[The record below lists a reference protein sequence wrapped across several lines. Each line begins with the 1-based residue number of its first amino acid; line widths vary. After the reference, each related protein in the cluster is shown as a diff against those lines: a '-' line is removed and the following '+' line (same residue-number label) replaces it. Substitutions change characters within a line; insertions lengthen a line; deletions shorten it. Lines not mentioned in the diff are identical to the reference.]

1 MAAAPGIPSHTRGK
15 GRPRSFDRDIALFK
29 ALEIFWRR
37 GYEPAS
43 IADLC
48 SAMGINAPSL
58 YAAFGNKANLFLE
71 AVTFYEEHYWTAP
84 SLRFMEEKDFYLA
97 VYNFFTEAAGILLSP
112 DLPCGC
118 MVVLAAV
125 NISEQE
131 EEIIQTLRRMRL
143 ATKNMFAEKIRL
155 AVNDGQLPSDT
166 DTETLAGA
174 LNTYLEGLSLQAR
187 DGLSA
192 EELRKAASY
201 AVHMLPKWHKRL
213 KIPSE
218 KN

>member
-1 MAAAPGIPSHTRGK
+1 
-15 GRPRSFDRDIALFK
+15 
-29 ALEIFWRR
+29 
-37 GYEPAS
+37 
-43 IADLC
+43 
-48 SAMGINAPSL
+48 
-58 YAAFGNKANLFLE
+58 
-71 AVTFYEEHYWTAP
+71 
-84 SLRFMEEKDFYLA
+84 MEEKDFYLA

>member
-1 MAAAPGIPSHTRGK
+1 MTATSDIPSHTRGK
-15 GRPRSFDRDIALFK
+15 GRPRSFDRDTALFK
-29 ALEIFWRR
+29 ALELFWRR

-48 SAMGINAPSL
+48 SVMGINAPSL
-58 YAAFGNKANLFLE
+58 YAAFGNKADLFLE
-71 AVTFYEEHYWTAP
+71 AVTFYEEHYWTEP
-84 SLRFMEEKDFYLA
+84 SRRFMEEKDFYLA
-97 VYNFFTEAAGILLSP
+97 VYNFFTEAADILMSP

-131 EEIIQTLRRMRL
+131 ENIIQTLRRLRF
-143 ATKNMFAEKIRL
+143 ATRNMFAEKIRQ

-166 DTETLAGA
+166 DIETLAGA

-187 DGLSA
+187 DGAST
-192 EELRKAASY
+192 ENLRKSASY
-201 AVHMLPKWHKRL
+201 AVHMLPKWRKRL
-213 KIPSE
+213 KILDGD
-218 KN
+218 